1 MKININEDKIL
12 GAIGVL
18 ENYII
23 GALADY
29 EQGQIEETTCLEDSI
44 YIYKILTLVSTH
56 GFSALTGC
64 EYEERFLKAREA
76 K

>member
-1 MKININEDKIL
+1 MRVNIDETKTL

-29 EQGQIEETTCLEDSI
+29 ENGDVEDTTCLEDSI
-44 YIYKILTLVSTH
+44 YIYKLLTLVSTH
-56 GFSALTGC
+56 GISALTGC
-64 EYEERFLKAREA
+64 EYEERFLKARETR
-76 K
+76 